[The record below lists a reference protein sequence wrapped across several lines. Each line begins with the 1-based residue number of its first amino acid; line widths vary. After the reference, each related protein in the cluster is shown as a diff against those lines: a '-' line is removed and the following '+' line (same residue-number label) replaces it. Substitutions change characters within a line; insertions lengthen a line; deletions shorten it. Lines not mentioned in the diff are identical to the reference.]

1 MFEPVV
7 PNRPEGF
14 EGYQGLKGTKEAVF
28 APLSLYIFSLPRRKP
43 LKLPN
48 FDLAGGPHGPV
59 AQRSGWSPEL
69 VVE

>member
-1 MFEPVV
+1 MAPAFWAGV
-7 PNRPEGF
+7 
-14 EGYQGLKGTKEAVF
+14 
-28 APLSLYIFSLPRRKP
+28 APLPLCIFSLSRRKP